1 MLILQRRVGQAIKIG
16 DSIEVIVLEVSGEHV
31 RLGIEAPREIRVLRH
46 ELLEALTAENRA
58 ASTPT
63 ATEAALGPLLGSL
76 RGKNADG

>member
-1 MLILQRRVGQAIKIG
+1 MLILQRRIGQAIKIG
-16 DSIEVIVLEVSGEHV
+16 DSIEVVVLEVSGEHV

-63 ATEAALGPLLGSL
+63 NEAALGPLLGSL
-76 RGKNADG
+76 RAKP